1 MSKQPNNRDTT
12 DHDSMIP
19 PAVNRGADPLPWL
32 VHNLRERLADRSN
45 SGSVSQA
52 AERGKESD

>member
-1 MSKQPNNRDTT
+1 
-12 DHDSMIP
+12 MIP